1 MLRSIP
7 VSQALAQEI
16 RNASRLPNYLNAG
29 WRNVTPVCEQTS
41 RIGLGF
47 DTAAGPVRLAISMEH
62 AAELAHCLAAY
73 IKAFAGSQSCG
84 SGLMPSDPRSVPS
97 DGVNT

>member
-7 VSQALAQEI
+7 VSLALAQEI
-16 RNASRLPNYLNAG
+16 RDASRLPNYLNAG
-29 WRNVTPVCEQTS
+29 WRNVTPVCEQTG

-47 DTAAGPVRLAISMEH
+47 DTAAGPVRLAISLEH
-62 AAELAHCLAAY
+62 AAELADCLAAY
-73 IKAFAGSQSCG
+73 IEFAGSQSCG
-84 SGLMPSDPRSVPS
+84 SGLIPSDPKSVPS